1 MTDVL
6 FLVSV
11 TGLVMA
17 VSVLCL
23 VIVRKV
29 YGHSLMAKHNDVAG
43 FIYAVIGVIYA
54 VLLAFVVI
62 VEWEMFR
69 DAASFRI

>member
-1 MTDVL
+1 MTDI
-6 FLVSV
+6 LVFVIV

-29 YGHSLMAKHNDVAG
+29 YGHALMAKHNDVAG
-43 FIYAVIGVIYA
+43 FIYM
-54 VLLAFVVI
+54 L
-62 VEWEMFR
+62 
-69 DAASFRI
+69 